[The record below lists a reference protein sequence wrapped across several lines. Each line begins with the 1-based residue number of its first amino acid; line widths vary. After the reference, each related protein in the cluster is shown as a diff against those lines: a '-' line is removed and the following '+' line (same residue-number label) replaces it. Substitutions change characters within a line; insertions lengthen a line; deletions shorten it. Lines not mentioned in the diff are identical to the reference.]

1 MLVRKCQGVMLLLMV
16 GLLGLYFYLDR
27 AMPEYAA
34 ANYHKI
40 AAGSPALSVDLRVDD
55 KTVATFR
62 LPASDFFDATG
73 KYQVNFHALD
83 PARFRLL
90 NARLKK
96 LSVSLNGQPVT
107 VKRIAGKQY
116 LLFLLPQKKLYLT
129 REGDTRT
136 IAALA
141 WTEEKHRK
149 DIFACRGSR
158 LCPNIRFA
166 GGAGI
171 GMLDGPYLDTEQA
184 AKRRG
189 MPRGRWAFGPQTTID
204 IQSKLDSRAILSITA
219 LGITKNQQLIFSGP
233 VLKVKNVEKTSRA
246 VNVSGKLFYLKKY
259 LAELHLR
266 PGVNNLAIK
275 YSNWMK
281 ATPGE
286 PRQLAAYMMHVN
298 LMEEKRVGK

>member
-1 MLVRKCQGVMLLLMV
+1 
-16 GLLGLYFYLDR
+16 LGLYFYLDR
-27 AMPEYAA
+27 GMPEYAA

-40 AAGSPALSVDLRVDD
+40 AAGKTALRVNLQVDG
-55 KTVATFR
+55 KTVVAFR

-73 KYQVNFHALD
+73 KYQVNFHALEQV
-83 PARFRLL
+83 PFRLL
-90 NARLKK
+90 KSQLKK
-96 LSVSLNGQPVT
+96 VSVSLDGHPAT

-116 LLFLLPQKKLYLT
+116 LLFLLPHKKLYLT
-129 REGDTRT
+129 RAGDTRT

-141 WTEEKHRK
+141 WTERKHRK
-149 DIFACRGSR
+149 DIFDCRGSH

-171 GMLDGPYLDTEQA
+171 GSLDGPYLETEQA

-189 MPRGRWAFGPQTTID
+189 MPRGRWAFGPQTAID
-204 IQSKLDSRAILSITA
+204 IQSKLNTRAILSITA
-219 LGITKNQQLIFSGP
+219 LGITKNQQLMLSGP
-233 VLKVKNVEKTSRA
+233 VLKVKNMEKTSRA

-259 LAELHLR
+259 LAELQLK
-266 PGVNNLAIK
+266 PGENKLMIK

-286 PRQLAAYMMHVN
+286 PRQLAAYMLHVN
-298 LMEEKRVGK
+298 LVEEKAQGEPKH